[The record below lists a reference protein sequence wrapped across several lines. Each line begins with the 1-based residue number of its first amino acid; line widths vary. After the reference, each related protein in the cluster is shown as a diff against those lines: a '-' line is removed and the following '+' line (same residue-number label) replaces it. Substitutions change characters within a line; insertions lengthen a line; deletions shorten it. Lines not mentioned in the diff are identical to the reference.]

1 MTPKPQYGLVDFWK
15 NLWETIGP
23 YCQNTMRFHNP
34 FGRGIKRFDVKP
46 MNGLCDRYQV
56 NRTVGDIRLVGA
68 FYFIVDAFMDE
79 RICNLRFIRIGSMYA
94 SEKIGQMNSRLAI
107 PSATIPCQIMS
118 GVRLLRKS

>member
-56 NRTVGDIRLVGA
+56 NRTVRDLVGRRVL
-68 FYFIVDAFMDE
+68 FYSG
-79 RICNLRFIRIGSMYA
+79 RFHGRTHLQSA
-94 SEKIGQMNSRLAI
+94 LHWDSEACTRVKK
-107 PSATIPCQIMS
+107 SA
-118 GVRLLRKS
+118 R